1 MANTIKTL
9 MDTDW
14 RVQAII
20 TLEADT
26 NGSGLTWV
34 DVSGLNGHENGSLLA
49 ISKLFWVTDSPAAG
63 VTLSWGGTGGTLG
76 KPFVLLGNG
85 SYGMT
90 AGQPAIVCD
99 RTSSTAA
106 TSDIILTNAAA
117 MNGMIVVECTKH
129 QNNLGIGWGG

>member
-1 MANTIKTL
+1 

-90 AGQPAIVCD
+90 AGQPALVSNAVGTNAVTGDLMIV
-99 RTSSTAA
+99 
-106 TSDIILTNAAA
+106 NAAA
-117 MNGMIVVECTKH
+117 VTGTIIVECTKF
-129 QNNLGIGWGG
+129 QNMLGIGGGG